1 MARLDERGRLPP
13 SFLPSSFFPRVT
25 ISAGQTRPSDVAD
38 ILERR
43 WPSPTWQMAPTPDL
57 RHGHPSSRHYG
68 GCLAFP
74 VSRSFTPREESNRF
88 SLPHSL
94 SRNPPSLFLL
104 EPTNYR
110 FSFFVFRRIEIR
122 ERLESDM
129 IIGRMGGKSMRVL
142 REYQRGEEDPVR
154 GSISLENWIYQ

>member
-1 MARLDERGRLPP
+1 
-13 SFLPSSFFPRVT
+13 
-25 ISAGQTRPSDVAD
+25 
-38 ILERR
+38 
-43 WPSPTWQMAPTPDL
+43 MAPTPDL

-129 IIGRMGGKSMRVL
+129 IIGRMGGKSIFERIGVL
-142 REYQRGEEDPVR
+142 REYQGRGGSRARVNFVGKLDLSVARGFLDP
-154 GSISLENWIYQ
+154 